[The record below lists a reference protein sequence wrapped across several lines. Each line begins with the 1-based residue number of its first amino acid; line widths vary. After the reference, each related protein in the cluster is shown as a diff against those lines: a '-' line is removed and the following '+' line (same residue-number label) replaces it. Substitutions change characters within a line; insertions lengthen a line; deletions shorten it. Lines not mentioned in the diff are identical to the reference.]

1 MSCEWVDLQLL
12 KKGRCEDKKSLW
24 VSVLYPSCMYQA
36 AEHGA
41 FIRFSSASNLHFWV
55 FTFIITCFLSF
66 FVSLS
71 VSVIFLLSFSFSFSF
86 SHSVSQIVV
95 WTPQVKDTDRKRVR
109 EKDSRRKSGVQ
120 CARGV
125 KADKL
130 VFFWYSR
137 GVRET
142 KQDAKMGRKKIQIT
156 RIMDERNRQVSSC
169 YAHHSSFNAHSR
181 HVCLETYWD
190 ASSTA
195 VLDIIC
201 LKWAMH
207 DILATNQLLIGI
219 TDF

>member
-1 MSCEWVDLQLL
+1 MSGSISSCWRKAGVKIRNHCGSQSYILPACIRQ
-12 KKGRCEDKKSLW
+12 RNTVHS
-24 VSVLYPSCMYQA
+24 SVLIC
-36 AEHGA
+36 
-41 FIRFSSASNLHFWV
+41 IRPPLLSFHIYYNVFSLF
-55 FTFIITCFLSF
+55 FLSPF
-66 FVSLS
+66 L
-71 VSVIFLLSFSFSFSF
+71 IFLLSFSFSFF
-86 SHSVSQIVV
+86 HSVSQIVV

-169 YAHHSSFNAHSR
+169 YAHHSSFNAHSSS

-201 LKWAMH
+201 LKQVMH
-207 DILATNQLLIGI
+207 DILATNQLVIGI